1 MEFHDLRDLSK
12 KQLYQC
18 ALLLNKELPIGWN
31 KVEDAQNEISE
42 QLEADGYFYALIDS
56 GQLIGWG
63 GILPCYSGNV
73 YEIHPMVIDSKYQ
86 NKGFGGLL
94 IKHLEDKARFLGGLT
109 IYAASDDESDDR
121 RSSLR
126 DADGYDDIYD
136 KMKHFDPKNHPAR
149 FYMKHGYQ
157 LIGIMPDANGRG
169 KHDLILSKKL

>member
-1 MEFHDLRDLSK
+1 
-12 KQLYQC
+12 
-18 ALLLNKELPIGWN
+18 
-31 KVEDAQNEISE
+31 
-42 QLEADGYFYALIDS
+42 
-56 GQLIGWG
+56 
-63 GILPCYSGNV
+63 LPCYSGNV

-94 IKHLEDKARFLGGLT
+94 IKYLEDKARFLGGLT